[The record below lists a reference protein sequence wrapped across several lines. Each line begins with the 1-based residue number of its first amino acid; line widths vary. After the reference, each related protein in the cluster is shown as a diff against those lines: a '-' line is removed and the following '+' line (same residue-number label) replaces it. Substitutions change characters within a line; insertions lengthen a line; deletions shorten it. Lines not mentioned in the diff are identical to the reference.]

1 MYHWAIYITGGQ
13 FLSGSGEIKIYG
25 STGPVNA
32 TQEISETVYKPAV
45 TSTTIKAPANLLKW
59 ESITF
64 NIGENTTATVA
75 VSQQGM
81 PTYTFQFNG
90 PMSNAEIPLSYLNLL
105 PDKDLVVT
113 FTVMPQNYWYGASVD
128 NVKVKYSVRK

>member
-1 MYHWAIYITGGQ
+1 M
-13 FLSGSGEIKIYG
+13 
-25 STGPVNA
+25 
-32 TQEISETVYKPAV
+32 ISETVYKPVV
-45 TSTTIKAPANLLKW
+45 TSTTIKAPTNLLKW

-64 NIGENTTATVA
+64 NVGENTTATVA
-75 VSQQGM
+75 ISQQGM

-113 FTVMPQNYWYGASVD
+113 FTVTPQNYWYGASVD